1 MSDDSAATL
10 TIPVGPDDHSIGPE
24 DAPVTLV
31 EYGDYECPYCRQAH
45 PIVRQVRERLGDQFR
60 FVFRHFP
67 IRAIHPH
74 AQHAAE
80 AAEAAGAQGRFWEM
94 HDILFEN
101 QEQLDDASLRAY
113 AARLRLDLDRF
124 TRDME
129 EHTFAERID
138 DDLMGGVRS
147 GVNGTPTF
155 YLNGPRYE
163 QSWELEPLTT
173 AIEEAIRQDSPE
185 G

>member
-1 MSDDSAATL
+1 MSQDPPTPL
-10 TIPVGPDDHSIGPE
+10 TVPVGPEDHSIGPA

-45 PIVRQVRERLGDQFR
+45 PTLKQIRDRFGDEFL
-60 FVFRHFP
+60 FVFRNFP
-67 IRAIHPH
+67 IRTTHPH

-80 AAEAAGAQGRFWEM
+80 AAEAAGAQGRYWEM

-113 AARLRLDLDRF
+113 AARLQLNLEQFNREMSGHTHADRVRNDF
-124 TRDME
+124 
-129 EHTFAERID
+129 
-138 DDLMGGVRS
+138 MGGVRS

-155 YLNGPRYE
+155 YLNGFRYE
-163 QSWELEPLTT
+163 LSWELEPLTA
-173 AIEEAIRQDSPE
+173 AIEEATRQNT
-185 G
+185 